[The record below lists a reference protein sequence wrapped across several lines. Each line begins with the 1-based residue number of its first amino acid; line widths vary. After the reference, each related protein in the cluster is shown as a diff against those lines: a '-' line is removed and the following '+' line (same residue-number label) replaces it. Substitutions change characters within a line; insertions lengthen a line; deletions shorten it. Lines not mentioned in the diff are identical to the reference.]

1 MGNPG
6 GEDGSPISVVSA
18 LKLTRK
24 GRLSYDRHWGKRE
37 ASVERVLKE
46 VTGGLG
52 TLGLYK
58 EEVQDGKEEE
68 EEEANETESGECEE
82 EVPPQ
87 TPSFSLTVTQD
98 GANSPP
104 SSLPHMITLPLL
116 RDCEREVMVRKAVL
130 DEEEG
135 DPNFSLLDCSHN
147 DSQVTA
153 SNDTSVLETSLFCY
167 STPEMLRVVSS
178 RRSPRVLLPKIKIP
192 EFLLTEDGH
201 DPEDEEADSSD
212 KSVNEVEEHL
222 VSVQSPVEEELLV
235 YEERRREE
243 ALKRQQ
249 ERKKRWEEEA
259 ERRKGEEEEMAER
272 REGELERRLSE
283 G

>member
-1 MGNPG
+1 MT
-6 GEDGSPISVVSA
+6 GS
-18 LKLTRK
+18 
-24 GRLSYDRHWGKRE
+24 
-37 ASVERVLKE
+37 
-46 VTGGLG
+46 LG

-58 EEVQDGKEEE
+58 EEAQDGEEE
-68 EEEANETESGECEE
+68 EEKETEEVERRGSRE
-82 EVPPQ
+82 EVPTLT

-116 RDCEREVMVRKAVL
+116 RDCERDVIVRKAVL

-135 DPNFSLLDCSHN
+135 DHNVSLLDCSHN
-147 DSQVTA
+147 DSQVSA

-192 EFLLTEDGH
+192 EFLLTEDVH
-201 DPEDEEADSSD
+201 DPGDEEGDSSD
-212 KSVNEVEEHL
+212 KSLVEVEEHL

-243 ALKRQQ
+243 ALRRQQ
-249 ERKKRWEEEA
+249 ERKKRFDL
-259 ERRKGEEEEMAER
+259 RI
-272 REGELERRLSE
+272 
-283 G
+283 